1 METITS
7 GTSTE
12 RIVRAAL
19 LMVLMD
25 AFGGLYLWDGHIG
38 YPRENVKQLAALLG
52 VEATAVGPPNA
63 FLTASNAK
71 RIAETLKSGEDL
83 LVLTASLGD
92 ASIRHDGNAY
102 FVGPGG
108 WLLVE
113 LAGDRT
119 INASWNRAGHTEE
132 DLKWQKWIGYVLVSV
147 GLLAMLRLG
156 WIAAT
161 RATLSDEG
169 LRLTGRPMIPWDA
182 ITSLQRVTAAGDDAV
197 DLTYCK
203 DDGNKTI
210 RLDRYVYKEQRAL
223 VDAICLRKGFPNP
236 LTQE

>member
-25 AFGGLYLWDGHIG
+25 AFGFLYLWDGHIG

-52 VEATAVGPPNA
+52 VEATAVGRPNA

-71 RIAETLKSGEDL
+71 RIAETLKTGEDL
-83 LVLTASLGD
+83 SVLTASLGD
-92 ASIRHDGNAY
+92 ASIRRNGNAY

-108 WLLVE
+108 WLLVK

-119 INASWNRAGHTEE
+119 ISASWNRAGHTEE
-132 DLKWQKWIGYVLVSV
+132 DLRWQRWIGYVLGSI
-147 GLLAMLRLG
+147 GMIAMLRLG

-197 DLTYCK
+197 DLTYSQ
-203 DDGNKTI
+203 DQGSGTI
-210 RLDRYVYKEQRAL
+210 RLDRYIYKEQPAL
-223 VDAICLRKGFPNP
+223 VEAVCLRKGFPNP
-236 LTQE
+236 LAQE